1 MSDRSA
7 PCIKSHSFQIESML
21 QFQNTAEDNT
31 DSQNNGQNRN
41 HKFRFHT
48 NKNTDADNHQS
59 FDQIIIARCQF
70 LPQKIT
76 DQEKRTIMITRI
88 PITLAT
94 VTSVSPASTIK
105 QARRSAG
112 PLHRQSPV
120 LSSSHTFITLNILLL
135 FFARIFL
142 LIIIK
147 HL

>member
-1 MSDRSA
+1 
-7 PCIKSHSFQIESML
+7 ML

-76 DQEKRTIMITRI
+76 DQEKRTNNNHQNTDHIGNRD
-88 PITLAT
+88 
-94 VTSVSPASTIK
+94 
-105 QARRSAG
+105 Q
-112 PLHRQSPV
+112 RQ
-120 LSSSHTFITLNILLL
+120 LRHQQ
-135 FFARIFL
+135 
-142 LIIIK
+142 
-147 HL
+147 